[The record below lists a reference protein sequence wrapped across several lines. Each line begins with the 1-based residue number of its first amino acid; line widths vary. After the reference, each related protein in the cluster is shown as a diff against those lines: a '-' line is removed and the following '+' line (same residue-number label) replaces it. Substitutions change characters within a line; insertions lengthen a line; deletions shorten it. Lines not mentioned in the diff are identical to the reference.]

1 MIAWNGLWAK
11 AVPTVVTGAVGAAA
25 YEGLRKAA
33 GKVPMRKATVIATA
47 WGLRGVRKAERKA
60 QESSEQARLT
70 VADVIAEARELVGEE
85 ASLSVVTDS
94 GKSHES

>member
-1 MIAWNGLWAK
+1 MFALNGLWSK
-11 AVPTVVTGAVGAAA
+11 AVPAVVTGAVGAAA
-25 YEGLRKAA
+25 YEGLRK
-33 GKVPMRKATVIATA
+33 VPARKATVIATA
-47 WGLRGVRKAERKA
+47 WGIRGVRKAERKA

-94 GKSHES
+94 GECHES